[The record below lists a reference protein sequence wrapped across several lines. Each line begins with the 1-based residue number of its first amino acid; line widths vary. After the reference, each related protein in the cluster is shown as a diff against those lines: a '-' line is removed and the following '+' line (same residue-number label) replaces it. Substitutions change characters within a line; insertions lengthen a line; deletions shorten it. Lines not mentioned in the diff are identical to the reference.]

1 MAKQIQGTGRNWYA
15 IHTYAG
21 YEYAVERALRQ
32 RLETYNMQD
41 YIFDVLVPEETQI
54 VIKKGEK
61 KAEKKRIFPGYV
73 LVEMMVTDESW
84 YVVRN
89 TPNVTGFVGA
99 GNIPVPVSLEEFGMI
114 KRRMGEQEMSFKID
128 FSVGE
133 TVMIIDG
140 PFQNYEGIISAVDEN
155 KGKVEVL
162 VSMFGRETPVE
173 LDFTQIKKK

>member
-1 MAKQIQGTGRNWYA
+1 MAKQIQNTGRNWYA

-21 YEYAVERALRQ
+21 YEYSVERAIRQ

-73 LVEMMVTDESW
+73 LVEMTVTDESW

-99 GNIPVPVSLEEFGMI
+99 GNIPVPVSLEEFGLI
-114 KRRMGEQEMSFKID
+114 KKRMGKGETTFKID
-128 FSVGE
+128 FVRGE
-133 TVMIIDG
+133 TVTIIDG
-140 PFQNYEGIISAVDEN
+140 PFQSYEGDIESVDEN
-155 KGKVEVL
+155 KGKVEVM
-162 VSMFGRETPVE
+162 VTMFGRETPVE
-173 LDFTQIKKK
+173 LDFTQIKRK